1 MHAPVSRAY
10 AAAGSGGGALDVVR
24 RGARSVVARAYAASP
39 LCLLTPRNHGH
50 AAWAYTGSLG
60 GGLVGGD
67 AIQLRIGVGAG
78 ASAFVSTQASTKV
91 YRSAEGT
98 SVALDGAVAAGAQLI
113 VWPDPVVCF
122 ADSRYDQRQAFALER
137 GASLVVVDGMTS
149 GRRGSG
155 ERWRFDRY
163 TSRLTVSY
171 DGRLVLADAVA
182 LSADEGMLASRM
194 GRFDVLCTVAV
205 VCEADDPLHA
215 EADRMLAAI
224 RSQPLERRAD
234 LLVGGAPL
242 GGGGCV
248 VRLAG
253 RSAEDVGRA
262 VTGLLSFVPRLL
274 GDDPWARKW

>member
-1 MHAPVSRAY
+1 M
-10 AAAGSGGGALDVVR
+10 
-24 RGARSVVARAYAASP
+24 VARAYAASP
-39 LCLLTPRNHGH
+39 LCLRTPLNHGH
-50 AAWAYTGSLG
+50 AAWIYTGSLG

-67 AIQLRIGVGAG
+67 AIHLRVGVAAG

-91 YRSAEGT
+91 YRSAAGT
-98 SVALDGAVAAGAQLI
+98 SVTLEGAVAAGAQLI

-122 ADSRYDQRQAFALER
+122 ADSSYVQRQAFALER
-137 GASLVVVDGMTS
+137 GASLIVVDGMTS

-155 ERWRFDRY
+155 ERWRFDKY
-163 TSRLTVSY
+163 AARLTVRY

-182 LSADEGMLASRM
+182 LSADEGGLSSRM

-205 VCEADDPLHA
+205 VCGADHPLHA
-215 EADRMLAAI
+215 ETERMLAGL
-224 RSQPLERRAD
+224 RSEPLARRAD
-234 LLVGGAPL
+234 LLMGGAPL
-242 GGGGCV
+242 AGGGCV

-262 VTGLLSFVPRLL
+262 VRSLLSFVPRLL